1 MEVIEMNCHKNNNQN
16 KKHNPLKHLWM
27 MALCC
32 GLPMILL
39 LVVPLLGIKSAGLNT
54 LLAGIA
60 PFICPIMMLFMIPMM
75 FKSHKQGGCCKS
87 EDSSNGENKIS

>member
-1 MEVIEMNCHKNNNQN
+1 MNGGNKMKCHQNNND

-32 GLPMILL
+32 GLPIILL
-39 LVVPLLGIKSAGLNT
+39 TVVPLLGIKSTGLNT

-75 FKSHKQGGCCKS
+75 FKNHKQGGCCKS
-87 EDSSNGENKIS
+87 EDLNNGDNKIN